1 MATSTRP
8 PRPKIELKT
17 KRCQRDARRAEAA
30 LQDVV
35 AEDARLLQVVVQIA
49 DAVGHGRRRRFDDI
63 GDWVEHDLVRAKNAP
78 VKLLVGIVNRQRCV
92 TGRARAGAEERRQPR
107 RAQPSDPTFSATHAS
122 MIPLE
127 IPPDTG
133 AFSASPA
140 KDLLLG
146 TPAPVPRNQIPAQ
159 SHASRAARRRLS
171 PFCHTAVQLCVSR
184 QPVIRRHGTCSA
196 SPKEQAG
203 TGRRRRASSPA
214 TAPSACPCSTFPG
227 GAKTTGCRRRWR
239 SCRR

>member
-1 MATSTRP
+1 MLAAPKRPCRMSLPKMRGSCRLSSRSRMRLVKGAGAALTTLATGSST
-8 PRPKIELKT
+8 T
-17 KRCQRDARRAEAA
+17 WFARRTPRLNCSLGSSIGSDTSRGAPAHALRSAASPAA
-30 LQDVV
+30 LSPPIQRS
-35 AEDARLLQVVVQIA
+35 ARRM
-49 DAVGHGRRRRFDDI
+49 RR
-63 GDWVEHDLVRAKNAP
+63 
-78 VKLLVGIVNRQRCV
+78 C
-92 TGRARAGAEERRQPR
+92 
-107 RAQPSDPTFSATHAS
+107 
-122 MIPLE
+122 IPLE

-146 TPAPVPRNQIPAQ
+146 TPAPVPRNQIPVQ
-159 SHASRAARRRLS
+159 THASRAARRRLS
-171 PFCHTAVQLCVSR
+171 PFCHTAVQLCVSG